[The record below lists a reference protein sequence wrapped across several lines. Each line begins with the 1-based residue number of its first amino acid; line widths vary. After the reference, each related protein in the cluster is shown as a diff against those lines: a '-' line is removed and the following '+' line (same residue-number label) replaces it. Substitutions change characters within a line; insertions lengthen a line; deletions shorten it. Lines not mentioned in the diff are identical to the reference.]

1 MLRTSAVVALLA
13 LPACESQPAP
23 RELPEGHGR
32 GVVAADPAPPAGAL
46 TWAAPTLRIGD
57 RFTLQRGDDARASF
71 EVVGLLPDAYLIDG
85 GAGPGGFQL
94 RRGLDLS
101 YQGEFFPNGEPLHV
115 LSPADVRYHW
125 PLWVGKR
132 WQCEFVDRT
141 IGGPAMPVEVA
152 YFVEAVETISV
163 PAGTFEALRIVR
175 HERRRTSQ
183 GPSRL
188 RTQLTWYAPT
198 IGSEVRQLVDGE
210 LFELVAVEHRP

>member
-13 LPACESQPAP
+13 VPACHAPPQPK
-23 RELPEGHGR
+23 ELPEGHGR
-32 GVVAADPAPPAGAL
+32 GVVAADPAPPAGAT
-46 TWAAPTLRIGD
+46 TWAAPEWRVGD
-57 RFTLQRGDDARASF
+57 RFTLQRGDDARAVF
-71 EVVGLLPDAYLIDG
+71 AVVGLLPDAYLIDG

-101 YQGEFFPNGEPLHV
+101 YQGEYLANGEPLHV

-132 WQCEFVDRT
+132 WHCEFVDRT
-141 IGGPAMPVEVA
+141 AGGPAMPVEVA
-152 YFVEAVETISV
+152 YHVEAIENTTV
-163 PAGTFEALRIVR
+163 PAGTFETLRIVR

-188 RTQLTWYAPT
+188 RTQITWYAPSV
-198 IGSEVRQLVDGE
+198 GSEVRQLVDGE
-210 LFELVAVEHRP
+210 LFELVAVGRRP

>member
-13 LPACESQPAP
+13 LTACQSPPSP
-23 RELPEGHGR
+23 RQLPEGHGR
-32 GVVAADPAPPAGAL
+32 GVVAVDATPPAGAP
-46 TWAAPTLRIGD
+46 TWAAPALRIGD

-71 EVVGLLPDAYLIDG
+71 EIVGRLPDAYLIDG

-101 YQGEFFPNGEPLHV
+101 YQGEFSANGEPLHV

-132 WQCEFVDRT
+132 WRCEFVDRT
-141 IGGPAMPVEVA
+141 VGGPAMPVEVA
-152 YFVEAVETISV
+152 YHVEAVETTTV
-163 PAGTFEALRIVR
+163 PAGTFETLRIVR

-188 RTQLTWYAPT
+188 RTQLTWYAPSV
-198 IGSEVRQLVDGE
+198 GSEVRQLVDGE
-210 LFELVAVEHRP
+210 LFELVAVERL